1 MHARHGGSWPAQAHP
16 SRELSPPCTR
26 VCEQVVVE
34 NLKDPM
40 QLTVPLADRADA
52 KTKCTGQPDARSQLK
67 GLLNN
72 EPACKETLECRYW
85 DEENLQWTTEGCV
98 TKVYNGTDGS
108 AFTGCEC
115 SHLSEF
121 VSVTVPT
128 DAFGDVDFGSIDV
141 ADGNL
146 THVSGERGGMW
157 LTVHKEATRT
167 PTITKEIHLAY
178 ADEAAAP
185 HAWEVLNVT
194 CPHGRAPPAGA
205 NGFENASARPDLTA
219 ISHCHWAR
227 ATRLRGNLTEPMGIE
242 LSGSGLAEDRDA
254 EAYTAHVT
262 YALHADPQ
270 FELERIRCQASSVA
284 HALAPHL
291 LAQSLCRRVA
301 HLRLAA
307 ARLRGGDASRSA
319 LRARPRAAR
328 PALRRHRLLRQ
339 RHARCERR
347 ARPLHLG
354 SWARSQHL
362 SNHQPSLTIQLPP
375 PLSGAVLSLRSRG
388 LPHLPPRLGRGTAGP
403 LQLAATRRRA
413 AQPAPTCLRRSRVQW
428 RRAVR
433 RGDYAAG
440 AGPLGASAVP
450 GRRAGARH
458 RRRDSLLPGWA
469 GCHARRRQVRLRGG
483 DGAQARRGGAARGGR
498 VGRRGAT
505 L

>member
-1 MHARHGGSWPAQAHP
+1 M
-16 SRELSPPCTR
+16 
-26 VCEQVVVE
+26 CEQVVVE

-85 DEENLQWTTEGCV
+85 DEENLQWSTEGCV

-167 PTITKEIHLAY
+167 PSITKEIHLAF

-262 YALHADPQ
+262 YALYADPQ
-270 FELERIRCQASSVA
+270 FELKRIRLVKSHLSLTRWRLISWLRAYAAESHTFVSPLHASVVA
-284 HALAPHL
+284 MP
-291 LAQSLCRRVA
+291 V
-301 HLRLAA
+301 A
-307 ARLRGGDASRSA
+307 ARS
-319 LRARPRAAR
+319 
-328 PALRRHRLLRQ
+328 
-339 RHARCERR
+339 
-347 ARPLHLG
+347 
-354 SWARSQHL
+354 
-362 SNHQPSLTIQLPP
+362 
-375 PLSGAVLSLRSRG
+375 VRG
-388 LPHLPPRLGRGTAGP
+388 LVPPGQRCDATGYSANGTRAVSVELGRSTSVRGP
-403 LQLAATRRRA
+403 DHSISVT
-413 AQPAPTCLRRSRVQW
+413 TN
-428 RRAVR
+428 
-433 RGDYAAG
+433 
-440 AGPLGASAVP
+440 PL
-450 GRRAGARH
+450 
-458 RRRDSLLPGWA
+458 
-469 GCHARRRQVRLRGG
+469 
-483 DGAQARRGGAARGGR
+483 
-498 VGRRGAT
+498 
-505 L
+505 